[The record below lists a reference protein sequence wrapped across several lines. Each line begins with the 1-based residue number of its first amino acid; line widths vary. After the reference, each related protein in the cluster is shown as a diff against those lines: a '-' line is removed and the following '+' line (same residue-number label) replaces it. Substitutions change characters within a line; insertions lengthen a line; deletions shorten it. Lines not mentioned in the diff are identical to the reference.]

1 MPKTSPPKKRV
12 YRKRRTKAP
21 KKNPGLNKKEK
32 LQVTRMIKGKRETFF
47 LQTIQY
53 ALGNSI
59 NTTFD
64 KHHLTPRGCFSSGNK
79 ITMIGLVTAE
89 SLNSMGQD
97 VNSNSVHTT
106 GQRLYLTGGVRA
118 RDLNGISGANL
129 DGDMGYMKSHLQRLK
144 IHART
149 LLPDVQQDKLIPL
162 NFRVLVVQVNGNK
175 PAGSLPS
182 FTNVNA
188 GGNPCL
194 FRDREN
200 IKKGIDDQIPIY
212 EFTHNLRVDTQAFK
226 VVRDIKFKLSNPLLY
241 KNASSASVENAT
253 SSVYQYP
260 ATKEIDL
267 WLPQPKKPVKFDEG
281 TQLPTNYDYRYY
293 TFVFCSS
300 DSTYGVTTTTLGTTE
315 DRWVLESTSIARC
328 QEY

>member
-129 DGDMGYMKSHLQRLK
+129 DGDMGYMKSHLQRRK
-144 IHART
+144 
-149 LLPDVQQDKLIPL
+149 
-162 NFRVLVVQVNGNK
+162 
-175 PAGSLPS
+175 
-182 FTNVNA
+182 
-188 GGNPCL
+188 
-194 FRDREN
+194 
-200 IKKGIDDQIPIY
+200 
-212 EFTHNLRVDTQAFK
+212 
-226 VVRDIKFKLSNPLLY
+226 
-241 KNASSASVENAT
+241 
-253 SSVYQYP
+253 
-260 ATKEIDL
+260 
-267 WLPQPKKPVKFDEG
+267 
-281 TQLPTNYDYRYY
+281 
-293 TFVFCSS
+293 
-300 DSTYGVTTTTLGTTE
+300 
-315 DRWVLESTSIARC
+315 
-328 QEY
+328 